1 MFQHAPSF
9 CHFRPL
15 RNFVF
20 HFHALCGVASEMKC
34 RSPANLPDAVG
45 LLLSLMILDV
55 KMKATCGMTAL
66 ERLGGPQWLF
76 ASWEMSCIPS
86 EGESPLAA
94 DSEMCVGFSLMAFH
108 DPCLSTCFASPGAA
122 NGESIGAT
130 TVALAVELSGSGVE
144 GAEHLSV
151 QQRFLVAEREGR
163 QCLSAQ
169 EKLMRWLAWGS
180 T

>member
-34 RSPANLPDAVG
+34 RSPANLPFAVG
-45 LLLSLMILDV
+45 LMRSLMILDV
-55 KMKATCGMTAL
+55 KMKAMCVMTAL
-66 ERLGGPQWLF
+66 ERLDGPQWLF

-86 EGESPLAA
+86 EDESPPAA
-94 DSEMCVGFSLMAFH
+94 DSEMCVGSSLMAFH
-108 DPCLSTCFASPGAA
+108 DPCLLTCFASPEAA

-130 TVALAVELSGSGVE
+130 TVAPAVDSFGSGVSE
-144 GAEHLSV
+144 GAGHLSV
-151 QQRFLVAEREGR
+151 WQRFLAAERGGR

-169 EKLMRWLAWGS
+169 EKPMRWLA
-180 T
+180 